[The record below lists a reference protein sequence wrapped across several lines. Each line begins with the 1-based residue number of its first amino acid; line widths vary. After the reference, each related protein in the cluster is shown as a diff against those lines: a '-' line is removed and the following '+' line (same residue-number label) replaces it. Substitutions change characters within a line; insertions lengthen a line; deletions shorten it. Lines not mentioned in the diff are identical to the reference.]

1 MNDENQPS
9 SSDQDDAADGQSE
22 VAQHILESLRQGNK
36 IQAIKAYRESTGEGL
51 KESKEA
57 IDALIEK
64 YDIQM
69 KSGCASMLLF
79 ATSFLLLL
87 IFVWIQ

>member
-1 MNDENQPS
+1 MNDENQPDS
-9 SSDQDDAADGQSE
+9 SGQDDAANGQSE

-36 IQAIKAYRESTGEGL
+36 IQAIKDYRESTGAGL

-57 IDALIEK
+57 IEALIQK

-69 KSGCASMLLF
+69 KSGCASMLLL
-79 ATSFLLLL
+79 ASSLVMILL
-87 IFVWIQ
+87 FVWIQ